1 MKPLK
6 LLNRLFSRGVNSNVL
21 SALYSE
27 IYNQP
32 ICAEPTFAKSI
43 IDGYLHGTIEPSAMS
58 PDNASDIE
66 TRLTYKLTDNIAVM
80 DISGALSSRR
90 MQGYCGSA
98 PISYEEILD
107 DFRAIQADSNITDLI
122 MNFSSGGGAA
132 VNMCDLSDVIY
143 NARGQGLKITAMV
156 STVAASA
163 AYGIASACDEIVVTR
178 NAAVGS
184 IGTYICLQNDVKAN
198 EMAGIEFTYV
208 VSDAHKIDGCS
219 DVPLSDSA
227 KQGFQDDVIA
237 IDTLFKE
244 TVARNRGLDV
254 SAIYA
259 MEARCYRGDLAIT
272 AGLADR
278 VDTFENV
285 VNEILT
291 NSENQKIMTITAEQ
305 FAAQGEQ
312 ISQLVQSVTALTG
325 VVSQMA
331 QEPAAKANESAIAD
345 MCAAANVPDAMA
357 KLLIKSGATVEEVRA
372 SLIDSQAA
380 KSETVKID
388 GFLSAKPQGEATK
401 TELKSASE
409 NLAELEAKRL
419 ASLKG
424 G

>member
-32 ICAEPTFAKSI
+32 ICAEPAFAKSI
-43 IDGYLHGTIEPSAMS
+43 IDGYLHGTIEPAAMS
-58 PDNASDIE
+58 SDNVLDGE

-90 MQGYCGSA
+90 ISGYCGSA
-98 PISYEEILD
+98 PISYEEILS
-107 DFRAIQADSNITDLI
+107 DFRSIQANTNITDLFI
-122 MNFSSGGGAA
+122 QFSSGGGSAI
-132 VNMCDLSDVIY
+132 NMCDLSDVFY
-143 NARGQGLKITAMV
+143 NARGKGLKITAIV
-156 STVAASA
+156 STMAASA
-163 AYGIASACDEIVVTR
+163 AYGIASACDEIIITR

-208 VSDAHKIDGCS
+208 VSDAHKIDGS
-219 DVPLSDSA
+219 PDVPLTDSA

-244 TVARNRGLDV
+244 TIARNRGLDV

-259 MEARCYRGDLAIT
+259 MEARCYRGELAIT

-278 VDTFENV
+278 ISTFEEV

-291 NSENQKIMTITAEQ
+291 KSEKQKIMTITAEN

-312 ISQLVQSVTALTG
+312 ISQLVKSMSDLTG
-325 VVSQMA
+325 IVSQMA

-345 MCAAANVPDAMA
+345 MCAAASVPDTIA
-357 KLLIKSGATVEEVRA
+357 KLLIKSGATIEEVRA
-372 SLIDSQAA
+372 SLIDSQAE
-380 KSETVKID
+380 KSETIKID
-388 GFLSAKPQGEATK
+388 GFLSAKLQGEQPPAALDSFSSI
-401 TELKSASE
+401 EA
-409 NLAELEAKRL
+409 LEVQRKQYIGAK
-419 ASLKG
+419 
-424 G
+424 